1 MTTTTL
7 TLSKA
12 TQKARQII
20 QSALIEAMR
29 TAALEAVERVDWQA
43 VAVEALDASDDPIDP
58 VAIAE
63 AAVEAMNGVGLTFE
77 MDIGADVEPD
87 SSDIELPK

>member
-1 MTTTTL
+1 MTTATL

-20 QSALIEAMR
+20 QSALIQAMR
-29 TAALEAVERVDWQA
+29 TAALQAVERVDWPA
-43 VAVEALDASDDPIDP
+43 VALEAIDASDDPIDA
-58 VAIAE
+58 VSIAE

-77 MDIGADVEPD
+77 MDIGSDVESD
-87 SSDIELPK
+87 STDGEMPK